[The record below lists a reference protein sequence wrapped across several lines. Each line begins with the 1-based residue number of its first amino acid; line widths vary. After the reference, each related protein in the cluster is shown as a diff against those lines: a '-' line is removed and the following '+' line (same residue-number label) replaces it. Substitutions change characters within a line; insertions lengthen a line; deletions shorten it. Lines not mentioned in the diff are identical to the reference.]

1 MKIKVWGVALLML
14 LSITVK
20 AQDWSTDVYKYGES
34 YEGYVIEKS
43 GKKIEGFIKYR
54 NRVAMQDD
62 IIFYKVKD
70 NPSTKTKYMPEDLKE
85 FKVGDKLYHCIN
97 YSGGA
102 SLGKIKAN
110 LLRIDG
116 CIKTYTWYERADSYN
131 SLQKREGESDEDFG
145 NRMFPSSTAYFK
157 DGDEMAVNDA
167 YFEANF
173 EKNMASYLS
182 DNKELSKK
190 VKSGASGYQFFNI
203 ADIFAEYN
211 KNCGM

>member
-1 MKIKVWGVALLML
+1 MKIKVWGVALFVLFSL
-14 LSITVK
+14 TVN

-54 NRVAMQDD
+54 NRFAMQED
-62 IIFYKVKD
+62 IIFYKDKD
-70 NPSTKTKYMPEDLKE
+70 NPSSKKKYMPEDLKE
-85 FKVGDKLYHCIN
+85 YKVGDKLYHCIN

-102 SLGKIKAN
+102 TLGTIKAN
-110 LLRIDG
+110 LFIADG
-116 CIKTYTWYERADSYN
+116 CIKTYTWYDRADSYN

-145 NRMFPSSTAYFK
+145 NRMFPPSTVYFK
-157 DGDEMAVNDA
+157 EGDGMAVNDA

-173 EKNMASYLS
+173 EKNMAAYIS

-190 VKSGASGYQFFNI
+190 VKSGASGYHFINI
-203 ADIFAEYN
+203 ADIFAEFN
-211 KNCGM
+211 KGCGK